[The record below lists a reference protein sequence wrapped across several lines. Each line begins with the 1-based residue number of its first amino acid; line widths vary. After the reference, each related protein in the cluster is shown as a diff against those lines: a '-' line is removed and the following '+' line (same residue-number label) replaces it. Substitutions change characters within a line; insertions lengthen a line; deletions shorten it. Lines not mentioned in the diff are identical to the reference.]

1 MIAIRCKCE
10 SSCGDVPVLTMLCGA
25 ESQMITVE
33 QGVNLRR
40 VLLSHGYSPYTTLT
54 DRVNC
59 GGRGLCATCGVWIE
73 EGVPKPQH
81 WHDWAAAYAGY
92 PRLSCQVTIDAD
104 MTVRILDRKIIWGP
118 RDGNRR
124 LKLR

>member
-1 MIAIRCKCE
+1 M
-10 SSCGDVPVLTMLCGA
+10 P
-25 ESQMITVE
+25 TVTILRGSE
-33 QGVNLRR
+33 RQTIHVEHGENLRR
-40 VLLSHGYSPYTTLT
+40 VLLSQGYSPYATLT
-54 DRVNC
+54 ARVNC

-73 EGVPKPQH
+73 DGVPKPHH

-92 PRLSCQVTIDAD
+92 PRLSCQITIETD

-118 RDGNRR
+118 RDGKRR